1 MNRTSEGLP
10 FFSRFLITNVI
21 VTLIAVG
28 IYGGFMLIDPQAG
41 VDMSDRVSIIFYFAY
56 ISVPVFVVI
65 VLLSTVLVWL
75 RDRLLERKHFMN
87 VIVYHVVFA
96 GIVSVLFYLALSAFY
111 ETGFVLAISPFI
123 STLTFS
129 VLYETYITKT

>member
-10 FFSRFLITNVI
+10 FFSRFLISNVI

-41 VDMSDRVSIIFYFAY
+41 VGMSDRVSIIFYFAY
-56 ISVPVFVVI
+56 IIVPVFVVI

-75 RDRLLERKHFMN
+75 RDRLLKRRLTTNF
-87 VIVYHVVFA
+87 IVYHVVIA
-96 GIVSVLFYLALSAFY
+96 GIVSVIFYLVHSVFN
-111 ETGFVLAISPFI
+111 ETRFVLAISPFI

-129 VLYETYITKT
+129 VLYEMYITKT